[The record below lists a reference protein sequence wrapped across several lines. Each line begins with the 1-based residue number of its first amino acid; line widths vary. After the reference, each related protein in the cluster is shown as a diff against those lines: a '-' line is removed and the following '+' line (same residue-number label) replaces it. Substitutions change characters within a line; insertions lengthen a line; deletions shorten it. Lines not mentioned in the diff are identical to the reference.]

1 MSIDFY
7 DFSIGICLKRLAVL
21 KSLIQKG
28 AEFAEAKGFN
38 QANLLNSRLAPNML
52 ALSNQV
58 QIACDMSKGAV
69 FRLTGTEAPKFADDE
84 TTFEQLIDRIDRTVA
99 YVTSVDRSAFD
110 GSEDKMVDFKAGPME
125 LTLKGSDYVTQLVL
139 PNVFFHVTTAYNIL
153 RHNGVELGKFDF
165 LGVDPSK
172 L

>member
-21 KSLIQKG
+21 KALIQKG
-28 AEFAEAKGFN
+28 AEFADTKGFD
-38 QANLLNSRLAPNML
+38 AGNLVNARLAPDMFNL
-52 ALSNQV
+52 ATQV
-58 QIACDMSKGAV
+58 QVACDMSKGAV

-84 TTFEQLIDRIDRTVA
+84 TTFEQLLDRIDQTVA
-99 YVTSVDRSAFD
+99 YITSVDRSAFD
-110 GSEDKMVDFKAGPME
+110 GTEDKIVDFKAGPLEMK
-125 LTLKGSDYVTQLVL
+125 LKGTDYVSQLVL

-153 RHNGVELGKFDF
+153 RHNGVALGKFDY

>member
-7 DFSIGICLKRLAVL
+7 DFSIGMCVKRLAVL
-21 KSLIQKG
+21 RTLIEKG
-28 AEFAEAKGFN
+28 AAFAADKGFDPASLVN
-38 QANLLNSRLAPNML
+38 ARLAPDMF
-52 ALSNQV
+52 ALTTQV

-69 FRLTGTEAPKFADDE
+69 FRLTGTEAPTFADDE
-84 TTFEQLIDRIDRTVA
+84 TTFEQLLDRIDQTVA
-99 YVTSVDRSAFD
+99 FITSVDRSLFEGTA
-110 GSEDKMVDFKAGPME
+110 EKMVDFKAGPLE
-125 LTLKGSDYVTQLVL
+125 LTLKGNDYVTQLVL

-153 RHNGVELGKFDF
+153 RHNGVQLGKFDF

>member
-28 AEFAEAKGFN
+28 GEFAEANGFN

-99 YVTSVDRSAFD
+99 YVTSVDRRAFD

>member
-28 AEFAEAKGFN
+28 GEFAEAKGFN